1 MGTVIMGGS
10 LQLQG
15 ILDMLTGSHRGGDEQ
30 THYCFIYSSRFIT
43 PTKSL
48 FLSVTNICQ
57 ITVF

>member
-1 MGTVIMGGS
+1 MSTVIMGGS

-15 ILDMLTGSHRGGDEQ
+15 ILDMLTGSHREDEQ

-48 FLSVTNICQ
+48 F
-57 ITVF
+57 